1 MNYIEAE
8 RNIANILRGSNIIF
22 NGQPKRILLAE
33 KPSYASGEGKTDIY
47 CLLDD
52 KTEIKISYKKNNAD
66 FLENKL
72 TAKRAKE
79 IFGKSWKEILINS
92 IKPLIPLFEES
103 EIYFPKSKGKI
114 YAGSYTMGWRCD
126 LIKNTC
132 R

>member
-33 KPSYASGEGKTDIY
+33 KPSYTSGEGKTDIY

-79 IFGKSWKEILINS
+79 IFGKSPQYKIPPISRQYNS
-92 IKPLIPLFEES
+92 HNNRGLK
-103 EIYFPKSKGKI
+103 
-114 YAGSYTMGWRCD
+114 
-126 LIKNTC
+126 KNAI
-132 R
+132 